1 MMLRRK
7 LVLFIGMAI
16 LVLLVVQY
24 FFSNFILL
32 TSIETIEREDTY
44 KNVGRVLNAF
54 SQEEARL
61 NISVSDWARWN
72 DTYEFVQG
80 NLSEYPTQNLMDET
94 FENFQINVMLFINR
108 SGQFVYGE
116 AFDLIKG
123 EEMPVPQSLEQH
135 IGAGSLLL
143 NHPTIRS
150 TINGILVL
158 PDRLMFIS
166 SWPVLTN
173 EGEGPIQG
181 SLIMGRYLDD
191 VVIKRI
197 ETITQLKVTVRL
209 LNDPKLSEDYQ
220 KAIASLSEGAP
231 IFVQPLNTTD
241 VAGYALLNDIYGAP
255 SLIIRVDIPR
265 AIYAQGIAIMNS
277 FFIVFLATCLTS
289 VGITLLLV
297 EKVLLYRLNK
307 LRMNVKTI
315 GFHKDII
322 ARVEEPTGNDE
333 VSELTHAINGMLEQL
348 QKSQEELNRLA
359 RSLHETNENLKTKI
373 DELEM
378 YKKIT
383 IGRELKM
390 VEMKKEIDELCNK
403 LGEKSRYTG

>member
-1 MMLRRK
+1 MMLRK
-7 LVLFIGMAI
+7 KMVIFIGTAI

-32 TSIETIEREDTY
+32 TSIETIEKEDTY

-61 NISVSDWARWN
+61 NTSVSDWARWN

-80 NLSEYPTQNLMDET
+80 NNPGYPTQNLMDET
-94 FENFQINVMLFINR
+94 FENFQINIMLFINR

-123 EEMPVPQSLEQH
+123 EEIPVPQSLEQH
-135 IGAGSLLL
+135 IVAGSPLV

-158 PDRLMFIS
+158 PDQPMFIS

-191 VVIKRI
+191 IVIKRI
-197 ETITQLKVTVRL
+197 ATITQLNVTVHL
-209 LNDPKLSEDYQ
+209 LNDSKLPGDYE
-220 KAIASLSEGAP
+220 KAIASLSEGTP

-241 VAGYALLNDIYGAP
+241 VAGYALLNDIYGTP
-255 SLIIRVDIPR
+255 SLIIRVDTSR

-277 FFIVFLATCLTS
+277 FFIVFLVIGLIS

-297 EKVLLYRLNK
+297 EKVVLYRLKK
-307 LRMNVKTI
+307 LSMNVKTI
-315 GFHKDII
+315 GLHKDLT
-322 ARVEEPTGNDE
+322 ARVAELGGNDE
-333 VSELTHAINGMLEQL
+333 VLELTHAINGMLEQL
-348 QKSQEELNRLA
+348 QKSQENLNEA
-359 RSLHETNENLKTKI
+359 YRSLHETNENLKTKI
-373 DELEM
+373 DELEK

-383 IGRELKM
+383 VGRELKM
-390 VEMKKEIDELCNK
+390 VEMKKEIDELCKK
-403 LGEKSRYTG
+403 LGEKPSYAR